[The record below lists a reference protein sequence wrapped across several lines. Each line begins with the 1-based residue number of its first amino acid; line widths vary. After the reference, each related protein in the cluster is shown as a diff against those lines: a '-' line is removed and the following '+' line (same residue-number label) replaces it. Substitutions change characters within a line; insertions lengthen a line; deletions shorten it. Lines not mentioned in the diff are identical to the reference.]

1 MLTIQ
6 TPQILKQQLK
16 PFLSTKTIGF
26 VPTMGAL
33 HEGHLALVRKAKQET
48 DIVICSIFVNPTQFN
63 NATDLEK
70 YPRTVEQDTEMLK
83 LAGCDY
89 LFLPTDIAMYPEKI
103 RTTLKFGVLETVLE
117 GEFRAGH
124 FNGVGLVVSKLFH
137 IVKPTKAYFGQK
149 DLQQSLI
156 IKQLVCDYSFD
167 IEVIIVPTVREI
179 DGLAMSSR
187 NRRLSPTQRMVAP
200 KIYEA
205 LQNVAIMAKNHI
217 AIPEITQYFK
227 DFINSY
233 ADFCIEYIAITDTIT
248 LESLTTLKKG
258 QEIAISTAIFMGE
271 VRLIDNLVVQV

>member
-89 LFLPTDIAMYPEKI
+89 LFLPTDIAMYPEKT
-103 RTTLKFGVLETVLE
+103 RTTLNFGELETVLE

-149 DLQQSLI
+149 DLQQCLI
-156 IKQLVCDYSFD
+156 IKQLVSDYSFD

-205 LQNVAIMAKNHI
+205 LQNVAIMAKNHVT
-217 AIPEITQYFK
+217 IPEITEYFK

-233 ADFCIEYIAITDTIT
+233 TDFRIEYIAITDTIT
-248 LESLTTLKKG
+248 LKSLTTLKKG

>member
-1 MLTIQ
+1 MLIIQ
-6 TPQILKQQLK
+6 TPQILKQHLK

-89 LFLPTDIAMYPEKI
+89 LFLPTDIAMYPEKT
-103 RTTLKFGVLETVLE
+103 RTTLNFGELETVLE

-149 DLQQSLI
+149 DLQQCLI
-156 IKQLVCDYSFD
+156 IKQLVSDYSFD

-205 LQNVAIMAKNHI
+205 LQNVAIMAKNHVT
-217 AIPEITQYFK
+217 IPEITQYFK

-233 ADFCIEYIAITDTIT
+233 TDFRIEYIAITDTIT
-248 LESLTTLKKG
+248 LKSLTTLKKG